1 MSGAGLVRSRRLGI
15 KGTLQG
21 SDGGGVGRRCFEKKA
36 LCASLTGEAHYL
48 PAAMSAQIFQIHPI
62 DPQPRLVDKAVQS
75 LKRGA
80 LIAYPT
86 DSYYGLGCDLLDK
99 RAIDR
104 LYQLKGRDRRKP
116 MSFLVPDLSEV
127 TRYAKVS
134 NFAYRI
140 LRHLTPGPFTFIL
153 EATRLVP
160 EIMQTRQKT
169 VGLRVPQNAVA
180 RTLCERLGHPIVS
193 TSAQRRD
200 GEALRDPEEIRDEL
214 GHGLDLILDTGIS
227 ANEPSTVLSLVGD
240 AVELLRQGKG
250 DASSVL

>member
-1 MSGAGLVRSRRLGI
+1 MR
-15 KGTLQG
+15 
-21 SDGGGVGRRCFEKKA
+21 
-36 LCASLTGEAHYL
+36 
-48 PAAMSAQIFQIHPI
+48 AQIFQIHPL
-62 DPQPRLVDKAVQS
+62 DPQPRLIDKAVQS
-75 LKRGA
+75 LQRGA

-86 DSYYGLGCDLLDK
+86 DSYYGLGCDLLDR

-160 EIMQTRQKT
+160 EIMQTRQRT

-180 RTLCERLGHPIVS
+180 RGLCERLDHPIVS

-200 GEALRDPEEIRDEL
+200 GEALCDPEEIRDDL
-214 GHGLDLILDTGIS
+214 GHGLDLILDTGIC

-240 AVELLRQGKG
+240 AVEILRQGKG